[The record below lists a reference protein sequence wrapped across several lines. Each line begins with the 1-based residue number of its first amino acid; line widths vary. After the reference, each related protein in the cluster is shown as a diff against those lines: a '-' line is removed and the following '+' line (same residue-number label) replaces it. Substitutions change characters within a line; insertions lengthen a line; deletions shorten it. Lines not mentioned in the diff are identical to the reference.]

1 MKVKLLIIFTL
12 SVFTTFQSCKKSP
25 LTIGKTITETRALP
39 DFKEV
44 RLNDNINMS
53 LVRSDKNCIKITTGE
68 NIIDNIT
75 TEVRDSVLTI
85 CNTTTFDWTLPY
97 NYELHTTLYYK
108 DIRNFI
114 FNSSGNLDT
123 KNQYNSDDTIKL
135 MYRFEVDGGSGDVDI
150 LVNNCPYFYFVY
162 QYGTSY
168 AKIHGTNNKFL
179 KIYKQS
185 YGILDVKDFE
195 AENVNVKN
203 YYVGDCF
210 VNVSDSLSAEI
221 YHFGN
226 VFYKGKPHFI
236 NCEYGEF
243 AKGRLLP
250 L

>member
-97 NYELHTTLYYK
+97 NYELHTTLYFK
-108 DIRNFI
+108 DIRNFH
-114 FNSSGNLDT
+114 FASSGNLNT
-123 KNQYNSDDTIKL
+123 ENQYNNNDTSVRKCRVVI
-135 MYRFEVDGGSGDVDI
+135 DGGSGDIDM
-150 LVNNCPYFYFVY
+150 LVNNCRGFYLEY
-162 QYGTSY
+162 LYGTSHVT
-168 AKIHGTNNKFL
+168 IHGENNRYFD
-179 KIYKQS
+179 IFHRS
-185 YGILDVKDFE
+185 YGIMDARNFKVD
-195 AENVNVKN
+195 
-203 YYVGDCF
+203 YVDIHSKATGDCYIHAC
-210 VNVSDSLSAEI
+210 DSIKAKIENLGNI
-221 YHFGN
+221 Y
-226 VFYKGKPHFI
+226 YKGDPEKI
-236 NCEYGEF
+236 SVTYGEF
-243 AKGRLLP
+243 AKGKLLP